1 MTIFD
6 FEKFKA
12 DKEKEKT
19 LQKAEKIVEELKMV
33 LRIMS
38 LSIEGL
44 SHYNKYVFVNECVS
58 VINSNKVLLEVHL
71 AKYQRA
77 IDKIEEEIANGKLET
92 DGEKDTKQSSDSEK

>member
-33 LRIMS
+33 LHIMT
-38 LSIEGL
+38 LAVEGL
-44 SHYNKYVFVNECVS
+44 SHFNKYVFVNECVS
-58 VINSNKVLLEVHL
+58 VIHSNKVLLEVHL

-77 IDKIEEEIANGKLET
+77 IDKIKEEIANGKLEA
-92 DGEKDTKQSSDSEK
+92 DGEKNSE